1 MNKFVASRM
10 QAIQAVLMAHYDGS
24 IDLPAA
30 MKGSERETFIHEFLE
45 KVLPEIYRF
54 GKGAIT
60 DSNSAISGAVDIV
73 IELPFTP
80 SFPMPTTSDRLY
92 LAESVGAVIEVKSD
106 LAKQWKEVESTVG
119 QVKTLHRQGETIIKV
134 GGGLSP
140 QIPCY
145 AVGYKGYTTV
155 DGLKQRIDSTT
166 EEKRP
171 DGALVIESGCFVT
184 LSDTS
189 GYGISTAC
197 GSMGLYA
204 LIWVLLTQISQVIF
218 ARPHL
223 SPYANIIYDE

>member
-1 MNKFVASRM
+1 MNEHVANRIK
-10 QAIQAVLMAHYDGS
+10 AIQMVLMAHCDGS

-80 SFPMPTTSDRLY
+80 SFPMPATSDRLY

-119 QVKTLHRQGETIIKV
+119 QVKTLHRQGEASIKV
-134 GGGLSP
+134 GGGLST

-155 DGLKQRIDSTT
+155 KALKRRIDSTP
-166 EEKRP
+166 EERRP

-184 LSDTS
+184 FPDTNA
-189 GYGISTAC
+189 YGIYAAC
-197 GSMGLYA
+197 ENMGLYA
-204 LIWVLLTQISQVIF
+204 FIWVLLDQISRVIS
-218 ARPHL
+218 ARPDL
-223 SPYANIIYDE
+223 APYANIIYDE